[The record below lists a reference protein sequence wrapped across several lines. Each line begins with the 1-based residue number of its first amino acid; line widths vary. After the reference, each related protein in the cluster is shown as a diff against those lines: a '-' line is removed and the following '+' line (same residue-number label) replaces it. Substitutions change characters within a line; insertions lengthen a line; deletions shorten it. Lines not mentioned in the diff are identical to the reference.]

1 MQRQNQKISQS
12 NKKVMSGLGI
22 TRKEEYAHR
31 RGKTREQ
38 VDPPFNRE
46 KSSVQQLEKQRH
58 FSPGGISPY

>member
-1 MQRQNQKISQS
+1 
-12 NKKVMSGLGI
+12 MSGLGI